1 MNKYK
6 TANGTIA
13 TEQELR
19 EYYGGKFDEML
30 ANGVFIKV
38 EEGTDLKKKVDL
50 APQQG
55 QPTNVNQQQ
64 NPYMV
69 SPSEDTSSELPS
81 SGTDNS
87 FFKKPYAPPV
97 TSDIS
102 NIGIPK
108 FEQKKVFGET
118 KLKEKEIPTKIKGA
132 IESVT
137 PELINSNEEY
147 VVPQMNYQFGDLGFK
162 FEESGATGDWMKA
175 TAPNGKSIE
184 ISLDPFMSS
193 KAVDESKRLKDF
205 IKQNTAQLSGLDLI
219 EKQYQNEN
227 KKFLNQKE
235 IDDEIKKIN
244 LSEEN
249 LNLEIKSFIAEK
261 NNVDKELKDLE
272 NTPQSQKSTQEYLDK
287 LTSATQRKLD
297 IQSKQISISEKVD
310 RLPKSKEEL
319 NKAVGKYADMKSEQG
334 TWLGGTLNFL
344 LEGASSISAGAANS
358 FIDLTLGF
366 LPTDMLMTPE
376 QQKSESLRI
385 SKELKIKQ
393 PTEGQSYEKWLNS
406 LSQSE
411 KDEIDSKIIDL
422 SKKQVK
428 SDILPAIREGNRVVL
443 GDSTTTVEW
452 SRLKEQGF
460 WGGAYAGV
468 IKSLPAML
476 PSMAGGLAGRVLTTA
491 SFYSQISDGLEQEM
505 SSNPNFKDISENEK
519 AAIIL
524 PIGIAGAVLEE
535 FGIRNAIGSKGLLNN
550 LVLKALGKSGA
561 TTTAVTFKELVQNE
575 VESMIAKGV
584 LTLTAAGLA
593 EFETGAAQQIAEYGI
608 KDIYNA
614 AKGTKMFNN
623 PETFTAEWVK
633 EVVKAGAQEAVGGF
647 IMGMPTA
654 ISSAYTKKG
663 FLAMDDA
670 TFKIFEAAANDENIQ
685 KAFVTKLKNE
695 YNNGDITI
703 EQAKE
708 TLNNYRNSVGL
719 FKSMPEGLDTEAKK
733 ESMNLLK
740 EKRDLE
746 NQIIG
751 KDDAL
756 VKPQKERINE
766 INESLTKISED
777 AIQKQATD
785 ESVLLSEQS
794 KMGLQEVGKGNTQL
808 EGAATRDQETLTND
822 EQKRKVELEEALKE
836 PNTQNGTV
844 TIGDQS
850 ITIEDAQKE
859 LDAFNKPT
867 TIEQELTKM
876 EERFGQQISSTIEP
890 TTDQGISVT
899 NKSAIDDIKTKTT
912 DQGRVKVIEA
922 AQRVLKTLKSVL
934 PNYDIVLHDDE
945 GSYNA
950 AMSSFG
956 GSQGTRGNFFDKGD
970 GTGRIDI
977 NLSKAN
983 SRTVAHEVAHGVM
996 LKAFGDTPVLF
1007 KEFRDKISKVLNE
1020 SSNKEL
1026 MDFAAQYEGDVTY
1039 EEYLAELTGRLE
1051 QQQDKLSTTTLQK
1064 IAAAINEI
1072 VSRLTNGTFKPFE
1085 DIKDTKQIVE
1095 FFNNISQSIR
1105 QGEEISPA
1113 DIKAIQEG
1121 VSLPIGSPTTI
1132 NKSQAGEKL
1141 SFTKEPLPLSFVTEA
1156 DKIDI
1161 NKLIDEIIKKKQTV
1175 WFWMAD
1181 QLGRG
1186 NYYDSVIDGEH
1197 YLDAGP
1203 SFALDPKNRDKGVL
1217 WASGL
1222 AEKTLQGQI
1231 DKADYIFFISGS
1243 PEKAKLFNR
1252 RVLDLVAERI
1262 NKKSNFN
1269 KFKKALNNFNKETVE
1284 LNTIKDALKDVNSFE
1299 ELAKSPKRKS
1309 FLISINEIGKL
1320 KTTPAGSLKE
1330 LLGSFNAFVDYN
1342 ELRDGFYKENGFTQ
1356 NDIMLV
1362 GKPTGLGGKAEHSTY
1377 ESSVLGKVIGV
1388 PNVKINSWDIM
1399 PQELRDKYKSVIGGK
1414 EEKTKPMQTK
1424 VIAAETGVVR
1434 ELQKQ
1439 PKSKSQISEEVKEMD
1454 KKFPISKAQIDAFHG
1469 TPYNIDKFSTQKIG
1483 TGEGNQSFGWGLYF
1497 TDLKDIAQHYATEL
1511 SKASDI
1517 VINGDNLTDYINKVG
1532 EETNN
1537 KRFTKNG
1544 NNNFNSFVDALTEI
1558 IYKDT
1563 TKSSALETIKDKI
1576 EEIDSDISLISQKI
1590 QQKDTLG
1597 LEDSEVESSQK
1608 ELTGVKKLKDD
1619 YEFLY
1624 DSIKNADDYK
1634 SNSNKNV
1641 YEVSLHKGKTPD
1653 QYSFLVWDKP
1663 ASSEQKNKILESFLK
1678 EKNISKETLNK
1689 LKDEGLA
1696 YLDILEAEDLFDEL
1710 GINRKDGIVIYDLVS
1725 DKISGINIY
1734 DGLKKSFNSEKNAS
1748 LFLLKSGIDGIKYPA
1763 ESISKGVTS
1772 ENAKASNYVVFDENA
1787 ITIKSVSKAQKNA
1800 VDVVE
1805 KIINDARAQGF
1816 SEEAIKT
1823 FLEGKGLDPE
1833 DVKISMGKVVP
1844 TSGKITLSEQTLPGY
1859 DRMMQEVDSIMRKSQ
1874 QRGASNAKV
1883 IENVMNYVKGSLV
1896 YEKATDVQREK
1907 LVRDVNKMF
1916 GVKEKSAPSVGN
1928 ILNEVKDLTKIT
1940 MTEKQGLIKQIRDL
1954 ARGAKDAKT
1963 AIAIAYEQLSKEIK
1977 ELRGQGKLT
1986 VNQAANVLRKFSK
1999 VNVLSKT
2006 SVDRFTDYM
2015 TKVFEN
2021 ADYASKLSD
2030 AKKLKQSISKLS
2042 KNKDKNADLRELGR
2056 QFSEIEPSMVEN
2068 IEEYNEIAAKVKES
2082 IQGSTIKN
2090 VKEKGNFAEIVNIGE
2105 TSSYIKDVMDAQNEK
2120 IREERIAEIQD
2131 LMGIDAS
2138 KFSAEEMLELLQGD
2152 KKIESNDE
2160 ESIKETA
2167 KNAFKVYAST
2177 IRNMI
2182 NTGIDSFT
2190 GEEVEFTKKQKELVS
2205 SFIDM
2210 DLNLLDAKESVAA
2223 VDALTNFLQN
2233 NSTAKMEDV
2242 VSQYTGELNIRKLV
2256 KEGKVGIALRKLW
2269 SRGLARSLTEGGTTL
2284 PEVFTK
2290 IFKGARAGLYVATAS
2305 GFNKIVRG
2313 NARANTKIQ
2322 DITKEYIGK
2331 FFKTKPN
2338 GEKFNTAYN
2347 DAERGIVSDLMRS
2360 VIGTESQMQKE
2371 FERRKR
2377 ILNQSIKEL
2386 STGTKEQQKKGKLYQ
2401 KVDDNVVK
2409 GSENAKDIEK
2419 KVDKTNLEAI
2429 NFWMKTNEDTFPEL
2443 YEYMLNVRNTMLE
2456 KDLNYSS
2463 PDRYVKL
2470 SQEKNKRLTDDEP
2483 MPMQGRNE
2491 ELLVKKE
2498 AGGLMKAEHPDDL
2511 PKGMYRDY
2519 SFDKNNVNSLHESL
2533 VDMYTG
2539 AAIRQLD
2546 AFKNSDYFD
2555 KLIPTAED
2563 RELLTRRFALYVS
2576 NIRNSRN
2583 YGGEDLTALMKILDK
2598 VATLGVGMVLGSP
2611 SQVIK
2616 QTFPMGL
2623 NTMVNASGL
2632 LSGVMFNP
2640 AFNNF
2645 YHNSGYASANRG
2657 VESQAEISSLNKKI
2671 ETATNEAEL
2680 LKAIEDANK
2689 WWLRTFLVKPDVFI
2703 ARVSWQTFYEQELRN
2718 LGFDTKNLDYSKEKL
2733 NEDAADYAEMMVS
2746 RQQNVSDQALS
2757 GSWFTKNTPERR
2769 MLTKVFLNM
2778 ASFRMNSSSRLAA
2791 DLSVLGHSSV
2801 STAEDKAIA
2810 ARSIAGYATEQVF
2823 YRIISAGLII
2833 GLGSLALSMRDDDES
2848 EEDKKKRINS
2858 VIKGQLTGAV
2868 IDVFSPAPPV
2878 DPLVKEILSPTL
2890 GALEEATGLPLSI
2903 YGTNRQDY
2911 TNTLGAYG
2919 IPFQRAGELYDVIKL
2934 GTTGKYKDEYGKE
2947 KQISEEDQ
2955 QIIST
2960 LIPFSAGT
2968 LFGVMP
2974 SEVATITRDMVKFSK
2989 KKSTSDEEAA
2999 QKIENAEE
3007 KEEAIDQKIEALDK
3021 VRTRTRNQAEADAI
3035 DKKISELKADPE
3047 EKKVI
3052 KEENAEEK
3060 RQKEELLTNPVTG
3073 EQYDNESKLKKYN
3086 PRLYNKNF
3094 GIRSQWY
3101 KEHKAEKA
3109 IEKKMNEQIMKME
3122 NKKYRYRTPVKT
3134 KNSDGSPKRLS
3145 YNKY

>member
-19 EYYGGKFDEML
+19 DYYGVRFEEML
-30 ANGVFIKV
+30 ASGAFVKV
-38 EEGTDLKKKVDL
+38 EDGVELKKKVSPVL
-50 APQQG
+50 PMAPQQEQVPNAIPG
-55 QPTNVNQQQ
+55 VQPFTG
-64 NPYMV
+64 
-69 SPSEDTSSELPS
+69 SPSEDTSLDSQS
-81 SGTDNS
+81 SQSKPIPVRPTDV
-87 FFKKPYAPPV
+87 PV
-97 TSDIS
+97 VNQQEDQTPFGVFNQKITSVLT
-102 NIGIPK
+102 PE
-108 FEQKKVFGET
+108 EQARSV
-118 KLKEKEIPTKIKGA
+118 KIKYPTVQEEPKEEETPKEEKSTL
-132 IESVT
+132 ESVGDWINNT
-137 PELINSNEEY
+137 AAALDRGFAKNIIGNPIKGLGTLIQGLNAKVTGTSGKEPITDALINFGNYYNKMIDELAPQDEEY
-147 VVPQMNYQFGDLGFK
+147 KNSLSDQFAQAFGQVASLIATGGVAKAAGAAGKSTSALQMAELAAQTAPKAAGAV
-162 FEESGATGDWMKA
+162 SGALETVGAQLSAPTSVSAGLSMGQAEFDRAKDAGATDEQAYEAFLKNASVGSILETIPVMGFLKRFDKA
-175 TAPNGKSIE
+175 TAGGVKNYLKTKSISGIVGGTEEMTTE
-184 ISLDPFMSS
+184 ILQQLYSNKTAKDIYDVNQDLLEG
-193 KAVDESKRLKDF
+193 VGESGGVGFGVGFLLNAMGANAKILRKEGKETEAA
-205 IKQNTAQLSGLDLI
+205 II
-219 EKQYQNEN
+219 EKQIQEFEEKPKGPPPSY
-227 KKFLNQKE
+227 KLNGITLDPEVAPALLDKMSGAE
-235 IDDEIKKIN
+235 LIKSK
-244 LSEEN
+244 
-249 LNLEIKSFIAEK
+249 LEIK
-261 NNVDKELKDLE
+261 NDPVL
-272 NTPQSQKSTQEYLDK
+272 
-287 LTSATQRKLD
+287 
-297 IQSKQISISEKVD
+297 
-310 RLPKSKEEL
+310 
-319 NKAVGKYADMKSEQG
+319 
-334 TWLGGTLNFL
+334 
-344 LEGASSISAGAANS
+344 
-358 FIDLTLGF
+358 
-366 LPTDMLMTPE
+366 
-376 QQKSESLRI
+376 
-385 SKELKIKQ
+385 ELKIQDKIVTNSVKEQ
-393 PTEGQSYEKWLNS
+393 VRQGNPDLNEPSLNAITDLELQLQKLEGNKTQTG
-406 LSQSE
+406 
-411 KDEIDSKIIDL
+411 KDKAA
-422 SKKQVK
+422 
-428 SDILPAIREGNRVVL
+428 AIR
-443 GDSTTTVEW
+443 T
-452 SRLKEQGF
+452 Q
-460 WGGAYAGV
+460 
-468 IKSLPAML
+468 
-476 PSMAGGLAGRVLTTA
+476 
-491 SFYSQISDGLEQEM
+491 
-505 SSNPNFKDISENEK
+505 
-519 AAIIL
+519 
-524 PIGIAGAVLEE
+524 
-535 FGIRNAIGSKGLLNN
+535 
-550 LVLKALGKSGA
+550 
-561 TTTAVTFKELVQNE
+561 
-575 VESMIAKGV
+575 
-584 LTLTAAGLA
+584 
-593 EFETGAAQQIAEYGI
+593 I
-608 KDIYNA
+608 KDI
-614 AKGTKMFNN
+614 
-623 PETFTAEWVK
+623 
-633 EVVKAGAQEAVGGF
+633 Q
-647 IMGMPTA
+647 
-654 ISSAYTKKG
+654 
-663 FLAMDDA
+663 
-670 TFKIFEAAANDENIQ
+670 
-685 KAFVTKLKNE
+685 
-695 YNNGDITI
+695 
-703 EQAKE
+703 
-708 TLNNYRNSVGL
+708 
-719 FKSMPEGLDTEAKK
+719 
-733 ESMNLLK
+733 
-740 EKRDLE
+740 E
-746 NQIIG
+746 NQIQEEAKVATIEAEAPEITT
-751 KDDAL
+751 KRADKIAELETSIEDENVPAETKPAL
-756 VKPQKERINE
+756 KTELETLKKEQ
-766 INESLTKISED
+766 D
-777 AIQKQATD
+777 AIQKQATN

-794 KMGLQEVGKGNTQL
+794 KMGLQEMGEGNVQL
-808 EGAATRDQETLTND
+808 EGVATRTEETLTND

-876 EERFGQQISSTIEP
+876 EERFGQQISSTVEP

-934 PNYDIVLHDDE
+934 PNFDIVLHNDE

-956 GSQGTRGNFFDKGD
+956 GSQGTRGNFLDNGD

-1186 NYYDSVIDGEH
+1186 NYYDSVIDGQH

-1252 RVLDLVAERI
+1252 RVLDLVAKRI

-1269 KFKKALNNFNKETVE
+1269 KFKKALNNFDKETVE

-1320 KTTPAGSLKE
+1320 KTTPAGSLKK

-1362 GKPTGLGGKAEHSTY
+1362 GKPTGLGGKADHSTY
-1377 ESSVLGKVIGV
+1377 ESSVLGEVIGV

-1424 VIAAETGVVR
+1424 VIAAETGLVR
-1434 ELQKQ
+1434 RLE
-1439 PKSKSQISEEVKEMD
+1439 PKNKSQISEEVKEMD
-1454 KKFPISKAQIDAFHG
+1454 KKFPISKAQ
-1469 TPYNIDKFSTQKIG
+1469 
-1483 TGEGNQSFGWGLYF
+1483 
-1497 TDLKDIAQHYATEL
+1497 
-1511 SKASDI
+1511 
-1517 VINGDNLTDYINKVG
+1517 
-1532 EETNN
+1532 
-1537 KRFTKNG
+1537 
-1544 NNNFNSFVDALTEI
+1544 
-1558 IYKDT
+1558 
-1563 TKSSALETIKDKI
+1563 
-1576 EEIDSDISLISQKI
+1576 
-1590 QQKDTLG
+1590 
-1597 LEDSEVESSQK
+1597 
-1608 ELTGVKKLKDD
+1608 
-1619 YEFLY
+1619 
-1624 DSIKNADDYK
+1624 
-1634 SNSNKNV
+1634 
-1641 YEVSLHKGKTPD
+1641 
-1653 QYSFLVWDKP
+1653 
-1663 ASSEQKNKILESFLK
+1663 
-1678 EKNISKETLNK
+1678 
-1689 LKDEGLA
+1689 
-1696 YLDILEAEDLFDEL
+1696 
-1710 GINRKDGIVIYDLVS
+1710 
-1725 DKISGINIY
+1725 
-1734 DGLKKSFNSEKNAS
+1734 
-1748 LFLLKSGIDGIKYPA
+1748 
-1763 ESISKGVTS
+1763 
-1772 ENAKASNYVVFDENA
+1772 
-1787 ITIKSVSKAQKNA
+1787 KNA

-1805 KIINDARAQGF
+1805 KIINDARVQGF
-1816 SEEAIKT
+1816 SEEAIKR
-1823 FLEGKGLDPE
+1823 FLEGKGLSKE
-1833 DVKISMGKVVP
+1833 EVKASMEKVAP

-1859 DRMMQEVDSIMRKSQ
+1859 DRMMQEADSIMRKSQ

-2030 AKKLKQSISKLS
+2030 AKKLKQSIAKLS

-2068 IEEYNEIAAKVKES
+2068 IEEYNEIAAKVKKS

-2138 KFSAEEMLELLQGD
+2138 KFSAEEMLDLLKGEEEI
-2152 KKIESNDE
+2152 KVNDE
-2160 ESIKETA
+2160 KSIKETA
-2167 KNAFKVYAST
+2167 KNAFRVYASI

-2256 KEGKVGIALRKLW
+2256 KEGKLGIALRKLW

-2305 GFNKIVRG
+2305 GFNKIVNG
-2313 NARANTKIQ
+2313 NALANTRIQ
-2322 DITKEYIGK
+2322 DITKEYIEK

-2360 VIGTESQMQKE
+2360 VIGTESEMQKE
-2371 FERRKR
+2371 FERRKE
-2377 ILNQSIKEL
+2377 ILRQSIEVL
-2386 STGTKEQQKKGKLYQ
+2386 STGTREDQKKGKIYK
-2401 KVDDNVVK
+2401 KVYNNIVK
-2409 GSENAKDIEK
+2409 GSDTVKDIEK

-2429 NFWMKTNEDTFPEL
+2429 NFWMKTNEDIFPEL
-2443 YEYMLNVRNTMLE
+2443 YDYMLNVRNTMLE

-2463 PDRYVKL
+2463 PDRYVRL
-2470 SQEKNKRLTDDEP
+2470 SQEKNKLLTEDQP
-2483 MPMQGRNE
+2483 MYGRNG
-2491 ELLVKKE
+2491 ELLIKKE
-2498 AGGLMKAEHPDDL
+2498 AGGLMKAEHPDNL

-2519 SFDKNNVNSLHESL
+2519 SFDKNNVNSLHDVL
-2533 VDMYTG
+2533 VDMNTG

-2563 RELLTRRFALYVS
+2563 RDLLRRRFALYVS
-2576 NIRNSRN
+2576 NIRNVGDF
-2583 YGGEDLTALMKILDK
+2583 GGQDLGAMMKILDRL
-2598 VATLGVGMVLGSP
+2598 ATIGVGMALGSP
-2611 SQVIK
+2611 TQAIK
-2616 QTFPMGL
+2616 QTVPLGI
-2623 NTMVNASGL
+2623 NTMINASGL
-2632 LSGVMFNP
+2632 LKLGAAFNP

-2657 VESQAEISSLNKKI
+2657 VESQADISSLNKKI
-2671 ETATNEAEL
+2671 ETASNKVEL
-2680 LKAIEDANK
+2680 LKAIENANK
-2689 WWLRTFLVKPDVFI
+2689 WWLKTFLVKPDVFI
-2703 ARVSWQTFYEQELRN
+2703 ARASWQTFYEQELRK
-2718 LGFDTKNLDYSKEKL
+2718 LGIDTKNLDYSEHKL

-2757 GSWFTKNTPERR
+2757 GSWFTKKTAERKI
-2769 MLTKVFLNM
+2769 LTKVFLNM
-2778 ASFRMNSSSRLAA
+2778 ANFRMNSSSRLAA
-2791 DLSVLGHSSV
+2791 DLSVLGYFSV

-2810 ARSIAGYATEQVF
+2810 ARSIAGYAAEQAV
-2823 YRIISAGLII
+2823 YRLISTGLAI
-2833 GLGSLALSMRDDDES
+2833 GIGSIVLGMRGDDES
-2848 EEDKKKRINS
+2848 EEDKKKRIDAI
-2858 VIKGQLTGAV
+2858 IKGQLTGSV
-2868 IDVFSPAPPV
+2868 MDVFSPVPFLDIP
-2878 DPLVKEILSPTL
+2878 VKEILSPTL
-2890 GALEEATGLPLSI
+2890 EGIEKATGLPLSI
-2903 YGTNRQDY
+2903 YGNKKQDY
-2911 TNTLGAYG
+2911 SNLLGAYG
-2919 IPFQRAGELYDVIKL
+2919 IPIQRAEELYDAIKL
-2934 GTTGKYKDEYGKE
+2934 GTTGTYTDDFGKE
-2947 KQISEEDQ
+2947 KKITEEDQ
-2955 QIIST
+2955 KIISE
-2960 LIPFSAGT
+2960 LIPLSVGT
-2968 LFGVMP
+2968 VLGVMP
-2974 SEVATITRDMVKFSK
+2974 SEVAIGVRDIIKFSK
-2989 KKSTSDEEAA
+2989 RKPTSDEEAA

-3007 KEEAIDQKIEALDK
+3007 KQEDVDQKIEALDDLRK
-3021 VRTRTRNQAEADAI
+3021 DASSNEELDAI
-3035 DKKISELKADPE
+3035 DEKIDELEATTE

-3052 KEENAEEK
+3052 AEENKTERELK
-3060 RQKEELLTNPVTG
+3060 KELLTDPNTG
-3073 EQYDNESKLKKYN
+3073 KEYDNESDLKRYKPSIYE
-3086 PRLYNKNF
+3086 KNF
-3094 GIRSQWY
+3094 GEESDWY
-3101 KEHKAEKA
+3101 KNHQDEKDV
-3109 IEKKMNEQIMKME
+3109 EKKLRQELRRQKDEEEGYIPVS
-3122 NKKYRYRTPVKT
+3122 KKR
-3134 KNSDGSPKRLS
+3134 KNSDGTLKRSTFGPQKSSQFGPQKKTSKSVFGPK
-3145 YNKY
+3145 